1 MRTCSYIKCSVWLR
15 VLVLLF
21 AILPLSGCLLRSTHT
36 VTTRISSVKLQTA
49 TLDELVARINSDAA
63 RLQSFIANVDIDFSS
78 GGAKKGKVTDY
89 AELSGYILVR
99 KPDMLRMFMQAP
111 VVRSRVF
118 DMASNGE
125 TFEVSWPPR
134 NEFYIGASQA
144 VGKPSG
150 SPLESLRPQV
160 IIDALVLHTIDPEK
174 EVAVLEEGTETVID
188 PKTHKPAEQG
198 TYVVTV
204 IQRTDS
210 PWGGVLSRKIVFS
223 RDTLQPHQQYV
234 YKHDQ
239 LVTFARYDNFSNT
252 DGIVFPNIID
262 IQRPIE
268 ELSFRLVITKLR
280 VNEPI
285 QDEQFV
291 LRQPPGSKLVNLD
304 ERTARAITNS
314 GQNGVKDP
322 Q

>member
-1 MRTCSYIKCSVWLR
+1 MKCCVWLR
-15 VLVLLF
+15 ALVLLF

-36 VTTRISSVKLQTA
+36 VTTHISTAKLQTA
-49 TLDELVARINSDAA
+49 TLDELVARINSDAT

-160 IIDALVLHTIDPEK
+160 IIDALVLHKIDPEN
-174 EVAVLEEGTETVID
+174 EIPVLEESTETVVD

-204 IQRTDS
+204 IQRTDGQ
-210 PWGGVLSRKIVFS
+210 WALSRKIVFS
-223 RDTLQPHQQYV
+223 RDTLQPHQQFV

-239 LVTFARYDNFSNT
+239 LVTFARYDNFSET
-252 DGIVFPNIID
+252 SGIVFPNIID

-304 ERTARAITNS
+304 ERTARALTHG